1 MAKSK
6 RHKLDP
12 ALEKYYS
19 EGNEQERLS
28 SHNLEKDRTLRIL
41 RKFLPSAPATILD
54 IGGAAG
60 IYAFPLAEMGYQ
72 VHLIDPIALHIQQAK
87 KTAKNSKFKLAS
99 YSVGDARHLAQKD
112 NSVDVVLLLG
122 PLYHLTKE
130 EDRHKALQEA
140 YRVLKPGGIL
150 FAAGITRF
158 ASFMDA
164 MHKKVVALKSQV
176 IEQEFKTG
184 VHEKVLEGFS
194 FAYLHHP
201 HELKKEIQKNGF
213 ENVTVRAIEGP
224 VWDKRSIEALAQDEK
239 EWEKVL
245 MFLEQIET
253 EETILGAS
261 AHIMAV
267 AKKGVEKE

>member
-1 MAKSK
+1 MAKAK
-6 RHKLDP
+6 QHKLDP
-12 ALEKYYS
+12 ALEKFYS

-28 SHNLEKDRTLRIL
+28 SSRLEKDRTLQIL
-41 RKFLPSAPATILD
+41 RKLLPSAPATILD

-60 IYAFPLAEMGYQ
+60 VYAFLLAEMGYE

-87 KTAKNSKFKLAS
+87 DTAKKSKLRLAS
-99 YSVGDARHLAQKD
+99 YSVGDARQLEQKD

-122 PLYHLTKE
+122 PLYHLIKE
-130 EDRHKALQEA
+130 EDRYKALQEA
-140 YRVLKPGGIL
+140 YRVLKPGGTL
-150 FAAGITRF
+150 FAAAITRF

-164 MHKKVVALKSQV
+164 MHKKVVTFKSKV
-176 IEQEFKTG
+176 IEHELKTG
-184 VHEKVLEGFS
+184 VHEKISEGFS

-201 HELKKEIQKNGF
+201 NELKDEIQKNGF
-213 ENVTVRAIEGP
+213 ENVTIRAIEGP
-224 VWDKRSIEALAQDEK
+224 VWDKHSIEALAQNQE

-261 AHIMAV
+261 AHIMGIAR
-267 AKKGVEKE
+267 KGVEKQ

>member
-6 RHKLDP
+6 QQKLDP

-19 EGNEQERLS
+19 EGNEQKRLS

-41 RKFLPSAPATILD
+41 RKFLPSTPATILD

-60 IYAFPLAEMGYQ
+60 IYAFPLAEMGYK

-87 KTAKNSKFKLAS
+87 ETATNNKLKLAS
-99 YSVGDARHLAQKD
+99 YSVGDARQLDQKN
-112 NSVDVVLLLG
+112 NSIDVVLLFG
-122 PLYHLTKE
+122 PLYHLIKK

-164 MHKKVVALKSQV
+164 MHKKVVAQKSQV

-184 VHEKVLEGFS
+184 IHEKILEGFS

-201 HELKKEIQKNGF
+201 YELKEEIEKNRF

-224 VWDKRSIEALAQDEK
+224 VWDKRSIEALAQDEE

-253 EETILGAS
+253 EETILRAS

>member
-1 MAKSK
+1 MAKAK
-6 RHKLDP
+6 PKIDP
-12 ALEKYYS
+12 GLEKYYS
-19 EGNEQERLS
+19 EGNEQERLNS
-28 SHNLEKDRTLRIL
+28 SKLEKDRTLQIL
-41 RKFLPSAPATILD
+41 KKLLPPAPATILD

-60 IYAFPLAEMGYQ
+60 IYAFLLAEMGYQ
-72 VHLIDPIALHIQQAK
+72 VHLIDPIALHIKQAK
-87 KTAKNSKFKLAS
+87 ETARNSKCKLAS
-99 YSVGDARHLAQKD
+99 YNVGDARQLDKKD

-122 PLYHLTKE
+122 PLYHLIKK

-150 FAAGITRF
+150 FAAAISRF

-164 MHKKVVALKSQV
+164 MHKQAVAFKSKV

-184 VHEKVLEGFS
+184 VHEKILEGFS

-201 HELKKEIQKNGF
+201 HEFKEEIENHRF
-213 ENVTVRAIEGP
+213 EDVTVRAIEGP
-224 VWDKRSIEALAQDEK
+224 VWDKQSIEALAQDEN
-239 EWEKVL
+239 EWQKVL

-253 EETILGAS
+253 EESILGAS

-267 AKKGVEKE
+267 ARKA